1 MFSRIQANK
10 INYESLFEKNYDN
23 YSDIVD
29 LINNDFKIEGYDEI
43 LHDKNF
49 FLALP
54 IESKETDLIGR
65 QKLFVYKN
73 PDKECI
79 ILLSV
84 TASKYN
90 NLHEKEEWSSS
101 YSYYPMMFNNK
112 EGEYKSS
119 YSSVYPDVQVATN
132 SFNLNGCHIS
142 LLSISN
148 NYIINDKE
156 IDTAAEELVNFSNNL
171 LVFLENK
178 GINRE

>member
-1 MFSRIQANK
+1 MKKKFIVVIILLVLSLGTNIFMFSRIQANK

-90 NLHEKEEWSSS
+90 IRGQSVFTDINGDRRSVMIRNYPVIFSSCRIN
-101 YSYYPMMFNNK
+101 YPP
-112 EGEYKSS
+112 
-119 YSSVYPDVQVATN
+119 VYW
-132 SFNLNGCHIS
+132 L
-142 LLSISN
+142 
-148 NYIINDKE
+148 
-156 IDTAAEELVNFSNNL
+156 TAF
-171 LVFLENK
+171 
-178 GINRE
+178 